1 MAVHSLATI
10 GWRLGLG
17 IDSGAGSERRWLR
30 GCSAHRRCR
39 RGSPWPRPYETS
51 APMAT
56 KTSVTGTMQMP
67 NDTAKIADDVPDHHA
82 L

>member
-1 MAVHSLATI
+1 MLALWLSHAWLCICLATI
-10 GWRLGLG
+10 RWWLG
-17 IDSGAGSERRWLR
+17 IDSGSVAL
-30 GCSAHRRCR
+30 AHRRCR